1 MIEETAEEGK
11 NRRIRERE
19 GSVERVRQKGVSKRK
34 VVEKKLIYNF
44 Q

>member
-11 NRRIRERE
+11 TDAFERE

-44 Q
+44 E